1 LERLSLIL
9 SGQGDEMKMCRWS
22 GRVIALAFVA
32 ILSNTIGFSALA
44 ADLSPIVQGGGY
56 YNWTGFY
63 AGGNLG
69 AGVGRMEFTAT
80 MPGLTASTS
89 DEIRG
94 FVGGVQ
100 GGFNWQNGPLVA
112 GIEADVQFS
121 HQRNGVNTTELQI
134 TNSMDF
140 FGTLRGRVGYAM
152 DEWLFYLTAGGGYG
166 STQASMITTC
176 VPPPVPPPG
185 PVCASTLPAAG
196 SFSGSDFSPFWVVGV
211 GVETQ
216 IWDRWTGRIE
226 YLYLQS
232 GSISNPFAVSGGTL
246 AVTKSVYDNVI
257 RTGLNYHF

>member
-1 LERLSLIL
+1 
-9 SGQGDEMKMCRWS
+9 MKMCRR
-22 GRVIALAFVA
+22 GGPVVAMAFVA
-32 ILSNTIGFSALA
+32 SLLTTMGFAARA
-44 ADLSPIVQGGGY
+44 ADLAPIVSGGGY
-56 YNWTGFY
+56 YNWSGFY

-80 MPGLTASTS
+80 MPGLTADTS

-94 FVGGVQ
+94 FVGGLQ

-121 HQRNGVNTTELQI
+121 HQRNGVNTSELQI
-134 TNSMDF
+134 TNTFDF
-140 FGTLRGRVGYAM
+140 FSTLRGRVGYAM

-176 VPPPVPPPG
+176 RPPPVPPPG
-185 PVCASTLPAAG
+185 PICGVFAPPAAG
-196 SFSGSDFSPFWVVGV
+196 SFSGSDFSPFWVAGV

-232 GSISNPFAVSGGTL
+232 GSVTDTFAVPGGTL
-246 AVTKSVYDNVI
+246 AASRTVYDHII

>member
-1 LERLSLIL
+1 
-9 SGQGDEMKMCRWS
+9 MKMCRR
-22 GRVIALAFVA
+22 GARVIATAFVA
-32 ILSNTIGFSALA
+32 SLSHSICFSARA
-44 ADLSPIVQGGGY
+44 ADLAPILQGGGY
-56 YNWTGFY
+56 YNWSGFY

-80 MPGLTASTS
+80 MPGLATSTS

-94 FVGGVQ
+94 FVGGAQ

-121 HQRNGVNTTELQI
+121 HQRNGVNAFELQI
-134 TNSMDF
+134 TNSLDF
-140 FGTLRGRVGYAM
+140 FSTLRGRVGYAM
-152 DEWLFYLTAGGGYG
+152 DEWLFYLTGGGGYG
-166 STQASMITTC
+166 RTQADLITTC
-176 VPPPVPPPG
+176 TLPLVPPPG
-185 PVCASTLPAAG
+185 PICGPTLPAAG
-196 SFSGSDFSPFWVVGV
+196 TFSGSNFSPFWVVGV

-232 GSISNPFAVSGGTL
+232 GSISNTFAVTGGTL
-246 AVTKSVYDNVI
+246 AAPRTVYDNVI